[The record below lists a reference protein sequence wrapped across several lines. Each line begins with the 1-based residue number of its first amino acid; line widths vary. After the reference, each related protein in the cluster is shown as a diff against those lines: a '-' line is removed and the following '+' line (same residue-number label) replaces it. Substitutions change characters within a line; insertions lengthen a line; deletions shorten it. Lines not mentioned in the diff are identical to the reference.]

1 MSISTVVLIGFKSC
15 GKSTYGPLL
24 AARLQG
30 RCADLDRMLE
40 RRHEAATGERLAA
53 HEIFERHGAAHFA
66 HLEGVALDE
75 LCAAGDDEH
84 ARPAVLATTGATA
97 LSIANVARLRQL
109 GPLVLLDTPRETI
122 RRRWFSGRL
131 PAFVDPDDP
140 DASFARVYDE
150 REPAYRSAADF
161 IVATGSATD
170 ANVIDTIVA
179 LLRGALP
186 AAGAAAD

>member
-1 MSISTVVLIGFKSC
+1 MSVSTVVLIGFKSC

-30 RCADLDRMLE
+30 RCADLDRVLE
-40 RRHEAATGERLAA
+40 QRHEAASGERLAA

-66 HLEGVALDE
+66 HLEGASLDE
-75 LCAAGDDEH
+75 LCAFGDDAPE
-84 ARPAVLATTGATA
+84 RPAVLATTGATA
-97 LSIANVARLRQL
+97 LSLANVARLRQL

-122 RRRWFSGRL
+122 RRRWFCGRL
-131 PAFVDPDDP
+131 PAFVDAADP
-140 DASFARVYDE
+140 DASFARLYDE
-150 REPAYRSAADF
+150 RLPAYRSAADF
-161 IVATGSATD
+161 IVATGGATD

-186 AAGAAAD
+186 ATGVAAD